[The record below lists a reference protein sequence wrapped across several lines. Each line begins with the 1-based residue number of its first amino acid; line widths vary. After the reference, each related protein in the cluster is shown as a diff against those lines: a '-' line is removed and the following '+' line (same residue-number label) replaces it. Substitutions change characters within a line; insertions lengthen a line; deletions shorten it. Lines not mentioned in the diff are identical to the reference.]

1 MARKMIDC
9 RQLPS
14 DLNCT
19 LTIAGEPEDVLDAA
33 TLHAAGKHGP
43 RTLPNCASSYAG
55 RSRTP
60 NPRWPDRPDD
70 SGPAGFRWGRC
81 VHAVGAGGRA

>member
-9 RQLPS
+9 RQIPS

-33 TLHAAGKHGP
+33 TLHAADKHGH
-43 RTLPNCASSYAG
+43 PN
-55 RSRTP
+55 TP
-60 NPRWPDRPDD
+60 ELREQLRGALLDVD
-70 SGPAGFRWGRC
+70 PAM
-81 VHAVGAGGRA
+81 A

>member
-9 RQLPS
+9 RQIPS

-33 TLHAAGKHGP
+33 TLHAADKHGH
-43 RTLPNCASSYAG
+43 PN
-55 RSRTP
+55 TP
-60 NPRWPDRPDD
+60 ELREQLRRALQDVE
-70 SGPAGFRWGRC
+70 PAM
-81 VHAVGAGGRA
+81 A